1 MAVVAL
7 VETPENNRGR
17 FLAATIDG
25 ALEELGRHFPIGAS
39 VADKLRRGDVIVTD
53 SYCLAIRPLETAP
66 KARQQTLF

>member
-17 FLAATIDG
+17 FLAASVDEAI
-25 ALEELGRHFPIGAS
+25 EELARHFPVGAT
-39 VADKLRRGDVIVTD
+39 VAEKLSRGDVITTD
-53 SYCLAIRPLETAP
+53 SHRLAIRPLEASP